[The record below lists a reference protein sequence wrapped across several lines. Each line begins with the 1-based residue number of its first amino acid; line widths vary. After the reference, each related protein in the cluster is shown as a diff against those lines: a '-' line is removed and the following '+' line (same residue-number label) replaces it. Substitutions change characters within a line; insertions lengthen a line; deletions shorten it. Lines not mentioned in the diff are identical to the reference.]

1 MKPFERSERIIFAGF
16 KFLPPKRR
24 LDGTISSYEFAR
36 IYERLVKHPKENFN
50 ELVQGVSISENF
62 LTEQER
68 ALLIIAQTAMQ
79 ELEKSTRQRM
89 SIEDKRFWRVK
100 EILIQKADGYKD
112 ELL

>member
-1 MKPFERSERIIFAGF
+1 
-16 KFLPPKRR
+16 
-24 LDGTISSYEFAR
+24 
-36 IYERLVKHPKENFN
+36 LVKHPKENFN